1 MSNGRRIHHFN
12 NKGMKSEGMC
22 IYGKP
27 VGFGMLYNENNQII
41 YKGYVNGLI
50 KICSG
55 TVYNPDTE
63 GVKYTGGFCN
73 NERCGY
79 GKLYNK
85 ENKQVY
91 AGEWDHDLPLQR
103 SLLEYCMK
111 YDLFNSYCQEI
122 NITDMK
128 IDEDNWSFRIINFE
142 NLERVCIDNFVLN
155 YVQCFEISRCNKL
168 KSVEITGE
176 YDKSDGNI
184 RNKENF
190 TIKDCLNMT
199 NIHFDSNSCQY
210 FTSFVLSS
218 MKRQLIIIGRS
229 SSIT

>member
-1 MSNGRRIHHFN
+1 MTN
-12 NKGMKSEGMC
+12 
-22 IYGKP
+22 
-27 VGFGMLYNENNQII
+27 
-41 YKGYVNGLI
+41 
-50 KICSG
+50 
-55 TVYNPDTE
+55 
-63 GVKYTGGFCN
+63 
-73 NERCGY
+73 
-79 GKLYNK
+79 
-85 ENKQVY
+85 
-91 AGEWDHDLPLQR
+91 DLGQFLGH
-103 SLLEYCMK
+103 
-111 YDLFNSYCQEI
+111 
-122 NITDMK
+122 
-128 IDEDNWSFRIINFE
+128 
-142 NLERVCIDNFVLN
+142 FVLN

-199 NIHFDSNSCQY
+199 KILFDSNSCQH

>member
-12 NKGMKSEGMC
+12 NKGMKSEGM
-22 IYGKP
+22 
-27 VGFGMLYNENNQII
+27 LYDENNQII
-41 YKGYVNGLI
+41 YKDNVNGLI

-91 AGEWDHDLPLQR
+91 AGECDHDLPQQPN
-103 SLLEYCMK
+103 LLEYCMK

-142 NLERVCIDNFVLN
+142 NLERVCIDNFILN
-155 YVQCFEISRCNKL
+155 HVQCFKISRCNKL
-168 KSVEITGE
+168 KSVKITGE
-176 YDKSDGNI
+176 YDKEMENDKSDGNI

-199 NIHFDSNSCQY
+199 NIHFDSNSCQH
-210 FTSFVLSS
+210 FTSFELSS